1 MSRNWQGY
9 QHQGGL
15 GQRLEA
21 IEAEREKL
29 AVEPGG
35 DLITRIQRNNGI
47 LTMPRAHRT
56 PLRDRVMNRS
66 QFPAA

>member
-21 IEAEREKL
+21 IEAEREEVG
-29 AVEPGG
+29 AQPGG
-35 DLITRIQRNNGI
+35 DLITRIQRSKGI
-47 LTMPRAHRT
+47 LAMPRAHRT
-56 PLRDRVMNRS
+56 PLRDRVMERS